1 MSLKLEL
8 ENYERTI
15 AEGVAKLERSRMIR
29 DKIKTEYGEGADWF
43 IFLADVSCPETSMT
57 PPNLK
62 SDLNNL
68 LLKFKFRV
76 SYKERLQTWRAA
88 QSTNAES

>member
-29 DKIKTEYGEGADWF
+29 DKIKTEYGEGAD
-43 IFLADVSCPETSMT
+43 
-57 PPNLK
+57 
-62 SDLNNL
+62 
-68 LLKFKFRV
+68 
-76 SYKERLQTWRAA
+76 
-88 QSTNAES
+88 